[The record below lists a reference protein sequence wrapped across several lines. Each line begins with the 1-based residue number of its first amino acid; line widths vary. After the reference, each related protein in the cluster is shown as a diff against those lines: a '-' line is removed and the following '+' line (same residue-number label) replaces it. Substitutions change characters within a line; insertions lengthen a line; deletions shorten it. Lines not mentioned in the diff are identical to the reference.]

1 MLITMSITVEEAD
14 EVEARRVAAALAAAL
29 APTKPEP
36 KAAKPVAAE
45 AKPEPKAAKP
55 VAAEAKSKAAKPV
68 AAEAKSKA
76 AKPVAAEAKPES
88 KAAKAEAKPES
99 KAAKPEAKPESK
111 AAGDDPTEDELL
123 DQAALHAVALMQAG
137 LTGSVREALTA
148 VGARRVSQIQ
158 GVDNLQKFISL
169 LPEVPASEDA

>member
-36 KAAKPVAAE
+36 KAAKPE
-45 AKPEPKAAKP
+45 TKPEPKAAKP
-55 VAAEAKSKAAKPV
+55 E
-68 AAEAKSKA
+68 
-76 AKPVAAEAKPES
+76 
-88 KAAKAEAKPES
+88 AKAEAP
-99 KAAKPEAKPESK
+99 KAAKPEAKAEAPK
-111 AAGDDPTEDELL
+111 AAEAKPEVAGDGPTEEELL

-137 LTGSVREALTA
+137 MTGAVREALTA

-158 GVDNLQKFISL
+158 GVEALQKFISL
-169 LPEVPASEDA
+169 LPEAPKAEDA

>member
-1 MLITMSITVEEAD
+1 MLITMAITIAEAT
-14 EVEARRVAAALAAAL
+14 EAEAQRVAATLASVL
-29 APTKPEP
+29 AP
-36 KAAKPVAAE
+36 AKVESE

-55 VAAEAKSKAAKPV
+55 
-68 AAEAKSKA
+68 
-76 AKPVAAEAKPES
+76 
-88 KAAKAEAKPES
+88 AKAEV
-99 KAAKPEAKPESK
+99 
-111 AAGDDPTEDELL
+111 AGDGPTEEELL

-158 GVDNLQKFISL
+158 GVDALQKFISL

>member
-1 MLITMSITVEEAD
+1 MLITMSITVEDAG

-29 APTKPEP
+29 AP
-36 KAAKPVAAE
+36 
-45 AKPEPKAAKP
+45 
-55 VAAEAKSKAAKPV
+55 
-68 AAEAKSKA
+68 
-76 AKPVAAEAKPES
+76 
-88 KAAKAEAKPES
+88 
-99 KAAKPEAKPESK
+99 AKPEAKPAEAPNAEDGS
-111 AAGDDPTEDELL
+111 TEEQLL

-137 LTGSVREALTA
+137 LTGAVREALTA

>member
-1 MLITMSITVEEAD
+1 MLITMSITVEDAG

-29 APTKPEP
+29 AP
-36 KAAKPVAAE
+36 AE

-55 VAAEAKSKAAKPV
+55 
-68 AAEAKSKA
+68 
-76 AKPVAAEAKPES
+76 AEAKPEP
-88 KAAKAEAKPES
+88 KAAKPAEAKPEP
-99 KAAKPEAKPESK
+99 KAAKPAE
-111 AAGDDPTEDELL
+111 AGDGPTEEELL

-137 LTGSVREALTA
+137 MTGSVREALTA

-169 LPEVPASEDA
+169 LPEAPTSEDA

>member
-1 MLITMSITVEEAD
+1 MLITMAFTIAEAT
-14 EVEARRVAAALAAAL
+14 EAEAQRVAATLASVL
-29 APTKPEP
+29 APAEAKPE
-36 KAAKPVAAE
+36 AAKAAE
-45 AKPEPKAAKP
+45 AKPE
-55 VAAEAKSKAAKPV
+55 
-68 AAEAKSKA
+68 
-76 AKPVAAEAKPES
+76 
-88 KAAKAEAKPES
+88 AAKAEV
-99 KAAKPEAKPESK
+99 
-111 AAGDDPTEDELL
+111 AGDGPTEEELL